1 MTKFSM
7 IESMT
12 ENHQRFTNY
21 INQLT
26 EQEYLFA
33 MPEKWTAGQQ
43 LDHLVRSTKPLILA
57 VRLPLFIAQLIFGKA
72 NRPSISY
79 EELVEKYLQK
89 IQAGAKATGNFIPPP
104 ISFDKKESLIKEL
117 NSIVGKINKGL
128 SKFSEEELDECI
140 LPHPLLGKIT
150 FREMIYFTIYHVD
163 HHHFIIDKALEQ
175 DLHQSKVDHPSN

>member
-1 MTKFSM
+1 MNKFAL

-21 INQLT
+21 MNILSS
-26 EQEYLFA
+26 EEFLFA
-33 MPEKWTAGQQ
+33 MPEKWSAGQQ

-57 VRLPLFIAQLIFGKA
+57 VRLPRFILPLIFGKA
-72 NRPSISY
+72 NRPSRSY

-89 IQAGAKATGNFIPPP
+89 IQEGAKATGNFIPPLV
-104 ISFDKKESLIKEL
+104 SFDKKENLIKEL
-117 NSIVGKINKGL
+117 NSIVAKINKGL
-128 SKFSEEELDECI
+128 NNFSESELDECI

-163 HHHFIIDKALEQ
+163 HHHYIIDKALEEN
-175 DLHQSKVDHPSN
+175 LHSN

>member
-1 MTKFSM
+1 MNKFAL

-21 INQLT
+21 MNILT

-33 MPEKWTAGQQ
+33 MPEKWSAGQQ

-57 VRLPLFIAQLIFGKA
+57 ARLPCFIVQLIFGKA
-72 NRPSISY
+72 NRPSKSY
-79 EELVEKYLQK
+79 EELIELYLQK
-89 IQAGAKATGNFIPPP
+89 IQEGAKATGNFIPPP
-104 ISFDKKESLIKEL
+104 IGFDKKEKLIKEL
-117 NSIVGKINKGL
+117 NSIVSKINKGL
-128 SKFSEEELDECI
+128 NQFSEEELDECI

-163 HHHFIIDKALEQ
+163 HHHYIIDKVLQQHFHAG
-175 DLHQSKVDHPSN
+175 